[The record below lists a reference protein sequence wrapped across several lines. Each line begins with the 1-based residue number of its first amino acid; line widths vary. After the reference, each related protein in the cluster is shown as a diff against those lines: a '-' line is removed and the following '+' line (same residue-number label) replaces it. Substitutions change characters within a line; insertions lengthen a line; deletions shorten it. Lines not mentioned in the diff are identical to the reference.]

1 MVLDD
6 SGWLVI
12 GPYTD
17 IAAICRRRAFLEHF
31 ACCADER
38 HPNDLND
45 SQFRVVGVDK
55 EHWKDE
61 EGRSHCS
68 RVC

>member
-6 SGWLVI
+6 SGW
-12 GPYTD
+12 
-17 IAAICRRRAFLEHF
+17 LEHF

-55 EHWKDE
+55 EPWKDE